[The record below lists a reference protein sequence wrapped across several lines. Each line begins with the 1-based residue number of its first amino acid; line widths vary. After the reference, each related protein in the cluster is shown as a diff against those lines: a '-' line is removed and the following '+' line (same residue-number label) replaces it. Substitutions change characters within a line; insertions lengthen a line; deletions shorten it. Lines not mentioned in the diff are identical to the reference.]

1 MSDYFDN
8 AATSFPKPNSVHEAM
23 LEYHLHCGA
32 SPGRGAYAK
41 AIDASSILDRCRE
54 SLCRLIN
61 APSPRHCIF
70 TLNCTDALNL
80 AITGTALHF
89 LRGGDEVHIVTTAM
103 DHNSV
108 LRPLHELGSLG
119 VQHTIVPA
127 DPQGFVDAT
136 DIARA
141 ITPAT
146 RLIAVAHGSNVSG
159 SLQDLSSI
167 AAIRRGI
174 PLLVDA
180 AQTMGHLAI
189 DMQALD
195 IDLLAF
201 PGHKGLLGP
210 LGTGGLLMRP
220 GAEDCL
226 APVRAGGTG
235 SWSDEPVQPMALPDR
250 FEAGSHNTVGLAGLA
265 ASVEWILSEGIGV
278 LWERECRLV
287 ESFISTV
294 RSIDGVRL
302 VGPPDGRNRC
312 GVFSL
317 VFEGLSPAEAAR
329 SLERISGIQCR
340 AGLHC
345 APFAHKALGTDA
357 IGGTVRLS
365 LGPFHDE
372 IDITR
377 ATHAIEQICAEGG
390 VLA

>member
-1 MSDYFDN
+1 MSNYFDN
-8 AATSFPKPNSVHEAM
+8 AATSFPKPPSVHEAM
-23 LEYHLHCGA
+23 AEYQLHCGA
-32 SPGRGAYAK
+32 SPGRGAYAQ
-41 AIDASSILDRCRE
+41 ATNASAILDRCRE
-54 SLCRLIN
+54 SLCRLVN

-89 LRGGDEVHIVTTAM
+89 LRGGEEVHIVTTAM

-108 LRPLHELGSLG
+108 LRPLHELGGLG
-119 VQHTIVPA
+119 VRHTIVPA
-127 DPQGFVDAT
+127 DAEGFVEPQ

-141 ITPAT
+141 MTPTT
-146 RLIAVAHGSNVSG
+146 RMIAVPHGSNVSG
-159 SLQDLSSI
+159 TLQDI
-167 AAIRRGI
+167 AAIASVRRGV

-189 DMQALD
+189 DMQAMD

-220 GAEDCL
+220 GAEDHL

-265 ASVEWILSEGIGV
+265 AGVGWILDEGIDV
-278 LWERECRLV
+278 LWERERRLV
-287 ESFISTV
+287 ESFISKV
-294 RSIDGVRL
+294 QNIDGVRL
-302 VGPPDGRNRC
+302 IGPPDTRNRC

-317 VFEGLSPAEAAR
+317 VLEGLSPVEAAR
-329 SLERISGIQCR
+329 SLERSAGIQCR

-345 APFAHKALGTDA
+345 APFAHKALGTDVL
-357 IGGTVRLS
+357 GGTVRLS

-372 IDITR
+372 INITR
-377 ATHAIEQICAEGG
+377 AMDAIEQICAKGG